1 MVARVYIQLSIPFKI
16 SMKKI
21 DKIEVKKRI
30 HEEITRAEQD
40 INRLAASVK
49 PVSPDNAIGRISR
62 MEAISARG
70 VSKSALSQARVRL
83 AGLKSALKNLDE
95 PEFGSCFECGE
106 QIPLAR
112 ILLMPQSKMCVACAE
127 SAE

>member
-1 MVARVYIQLSIPFKI
+1 
-16 SMKKI
+16 MKRTNKL
-21 DKIEVKKRI
+21 EVEKRI
-30 HEEITRAEQD
+30 HEEIARAEQD
-40 INRLAASVK
+40 IARLAASVS

-70 VSKSALSQARVRL
+70 VNESALSQARVRL
-83 AGLKSALKNLDE
+83 AGLKSALANLGE

-112 ILLMPQSKMCVACAE
+112 ILLMPHSKMCVSCAE
-127 SAE
+127 KAE

>member
-1 MVARVYIQLSIPFKI
+1 
-16 SMKKI
+16 MKKI

-40 INRLAASVK
+40 INRLATSVK
-49 PVSPDNAIGRISR
+49 PVSPDNAIGRLSR

-70 VSKSALSQARVRL
+70 VSEAALSQARVRL
-83 AGLKSALKNLDE
+83 AGLKSALANLDE
-95 PEFGSCFECGE
+95 PEFGSCFQCGE

-112 ILLMPQSKMCVACAE
+112 ILLMPQSKMCVSCAE